1 MKPWDGEK
9 DTRFDLYFEGEGV
22 SANLQM
28 SKVHP
33 TILYHPW
40 NSYLPTSEKILLWN
54 FRTGWRSAALSLSH
68 SCSSK
73 CLNFPLSLS
82 LSLKHLS
89 KKLYGWVS
97 LSVTRFGEIL
107 TLLQDFKV
115 SGHFLRIYL
124 EFGKM
129 LNLLWQIFHAN
140 GQIFNASNGQI

>member
-1 MKPWDGEK
+1 MVRKIQ
-9 DTRFDLYFEGEGV
+9 DLIYILRGRGCPPPYRCQKCILQYFIIPEI
-22 SANLQM
+22 
-28 SKVHP
+28 P
-33 TILYHPW
+33 T
-40 NSYLPTSEKILLWN
+40 YLPQKKFFYEILEPADAARP
-54 FRTGWRSAALSLSH
+54 FRSLTLAAPNVSI
-68 SCSSK
+68 
-73 CLNFPLSLS
+73 FPSVSLS